1 LLLARPY
8 EYPQISR
15 SLDPDI
21 TSLLDTT
28 TPLREALRDRYALER
43 ELGAGGMALV
53 YLARDLKHD
62 RLVALKVLRSEVAA
76 LLGAERFLQ
85 EIRITAR
92 LDHPHILALLDSG
105 NAAGALYY
113 VMPYVEGESLRQRLA
128 REGTIPMPDA
138 LRIAR
143 QVTDALDYAHSR
155 GIIHRDI
162 KPENILLA
170 AGHARVADF
179 GIARALSA
187 AGDTRVTQ
195 VGFVV
200 GTPAYMSPEQAVGE
214 TAVDGRSDLYS
225 LGCVLYEMITGSAP
239 FAGDAQA
246 IIVRR
251 FRETPKPLRDTA
263 PNISGQIEQLV
274 MQMLAVDPASR
285 QATAGEL
292 ARSLDTAA
300 IQQVSD
306 PLRTPVASTQA
317 ARSIAVLPFVNMSA
331 DPENE
336 YFSDG
341 MTEELISVLTKMGG
355 LKVAARSSVFAWK
368 GKSED
373 VRVIGRALNV
383 DTVLAGS
390 VRRAGGR
397 IRLAAQ
403 LTAVADG
410 YQLWSDTYD
419 RELSDVFAVQD
430 EISQAIAQG
439 LQVRLRPRADQ
450 GRKGTDDVEAYT
462 HYLRGR
468 FHWGRRT
475 ESELRKGLAHFEQA
489 LAIDPDYALAQ
500 MGVADSYNILGFY
513 DLLHPKEAFP
523 RALAAAN
530 RALELDD
537 SLAAAYCSR
546 GYVRLYHEWKFALA
560 EEDFRRAL
568 ALAPD
573 YAIGW
578 HQYGNLLT
586 QQGRFPEAQSAM
598 RRSHA
603 LEPLSL
609 IANAALGWTLYY
621 ARQYDT
627 AIAQYRSTIELDP
640 TFMLGHLWFGHAL
653 VQSGALEEATQ
664 EYATA
669 IRLSGR
675 SSITVAGKAK
685 ALAAAGKRNEA
696 DHLIAELDELGK
708 QRFVPQYDV
717 AGVYATVG
725 DRNAA
730 FPRLERALEERE
742 HELVF
747 LAVDPVMDS
756 LREDSRFAALA
767 AKVGVQT

>member
-1 LLLARPY
+1 M
-8 EYPQISR
+8 
-15 SLDPDI
+15 
-21 TSLLDTT
+21 
-28 TPLREALRDRYALER
+28 ER
-43 ELGAGGMALV
+43 ELGAGGMAVV

-76 LLGAERFLQ
+76 MLGAERFLQ

-92 LDHPHILALLDSG
+92 LDHPHILPLLDSG
-105 NAAGALYY
+105 NAAGTLYY
-113 VMPYVEGESLRQRLA
+113 VMPYVEGESLRQRLV
-128 REGTIPMPDA
+128 REGKLPLQDA

-214 TAVDGRSDLYS
+214 TSVDGRSDLYS
-225 LGCVLYEMITGSAP
+225 LGCVLYEMITGAAP

-251 FRETPKPLRDTA
+251 FRETPKPLRDTT
-263 PNISGQIEQLV
+263 PHISGQIDQLV

-285 QATAGEL
+285 HATAGEL

-306 PLRTPVASTQA
+306 PLRTPVASSQA
-317 ARSIAVLPFVNMSA
+317 ARSIAVLPFVNMSP

-341 MTEELISVLTKMGG
+341 MTEELITVLTKMGG

-419 RELSDVFAVQD
+419 RQLSDVFAVQD
-430 EISQAIAQG
+430 EISRAIAQG
-439 LQVRLRPRADQ
+439 LQVQLRPGADQ
-450 GRKGTDDVEAYT
+450 GRKGTDDVEAYN

-475 ESELRKGLAHFEQA
+475 ESEIRKGLAHFEQA
-489 LAIDPDYALAQ
+489 LALDPNYALAE
-500 MGVADSYNILGFY
+500 MGVADSYAIMGFY
-513 DLLHPKEAFP
+513 DWLHPREAFP
-523 RALAAAN
+523 QALAAAE
-530 RALELDD
+530 RALALDD
-537 SLAAAYCSR
+537 SLGAAYCSR
-546 GYVRLYHEWKFALA
+546 AYVRLYHEWKWALA
-560 EEDFRRAL
+560 EEDFRRCL
-568 ALAPD
+568 SLAPD

-586 QQGRFPEAQSAM
+586 QQGRFDEALVAM
-598 RRSHA
+598 QRSRA
-603 LEPLSL
+603 LEPLSP
-609 IANAALGWTLYY
+609 IANAAVGWAEYY
-621 ARQYDT
+621 ARRWDAAAT
-627 AIAQYRSTIELDP
+627 HCRSTIELDP
-640 TFMLGHLWFGHAL
+640 MFVLGHYWLGHIL
-653 VQSGALEEATQ
+653 LQQRGIEEAAQ
-664 EYATA
+664 EFETA

-675 SSITVAGKAK
+675 SAITVAGKAK
-685 ALAAAGKRNEA
+685 AYAAAGRREDA
-696 DHLIAELDELGK
+696 DQLIAELDQLTR
-708 QRFVPQYDV
+708 QRYVPQYSI
-717 AGVYATVG
+717 AGIYAMAG
-725 DRNAA
+725 DRDAA
-730 FPRLERALEERE
+730 FARLERALAERE

-747 LAVDPVMDS
+747 LAVDPVMDG
-756 LREDSRFAALA
+756 LRGDARLVKLKER
-767 AKVGVQT
+767 VGV

>member
-1 LLLARPY
+1 M
-8 EYPQISR
+8 
-15 SLDPDI
+15 SL
-21 TSLLDTT
+21 LLDTT
-28 TPLREALRDRYALER
+28 TPLHEALRDRYALER
-43 ELGAGGMALV
+43 ELGAGGMAVV

-76 LLGAERFLQ
+76 MLGAERFLQ

-92 LDHPHILALLDSG
+92 LDHPHILPLLDSG
-105 NAAGALYY
+105 NAAGTLYY

-128 REGTIPMPDA
+128 REGKIPLPDA

-214 TAVDGRSDLYS
+214 TSVDGRSDLYS
-225 LGCVLYEMITGSAP
+225 LGCVLYEMITGVTP

-246 IIVRR
+246 IIIRR
-251 FRETPKPLRDTA
+251 FRETPKPLRDAT
-263 PNISGQIEQLV
+263 PHISGQIEQLV

-285 QATAGEL
+285 QATAAEL

-306 PLRTPVASTQA
+306 PLRTPIASSQA

-403 LTAVADG
+403 LT
-410 YQLWSDTYD
+410 
-419 RELSDVFAVQD
+419 
-430 EISQAIAQG
+430 
-439 LQVRLRPRADQ
+439 
-450 GRKGTDDVEAYT
+450 
-462 HYLRGR
+462 
-468 FHWGRRT
+468 
-475 ESELRKGLAHFEQA
+475 
-489 LAIDPDYALAQ
+489 
-500 MGVADSYNILGFY
+500 
-513 DLLHPKEAFP
+513 
-523 RALAAAN
+523 
-530 RALELDD
+530 
-537 SLAAAYCSR
+537 
-546 GYVRLYHEWKFALA
+546 
-560 EEDFRRAL
+560 
-568 ALAPD
+568 
-573 YAIGW
+573 
-578 HQYGNLLT
+578 
-586 QQGRFPEAQSAM
+586 
-598 RRSHA
+598 
-603 LEPLSL
+603 
-609 IANAALGWTLYY
+609 
-621 ARQYDT
+621 
-627 AIAQYRSTIELDP
+627 
-640 TFMLGHLWFGHAL
+640 
-653 VQSGALEEATQ
+653 
-664 EYATA
+664 
-669 IRLSGR
+669 
-675 SSITVAGKAK
+675 
-685 ALAAAGKRNEA
+685 
-696 DHLIAELDELGK
+696 
-708 QRFVPQYDV
+708 
-717 AGVYATVG
+717 
-725 DRNAA
+725 
-730 FPRLERALEERE
+730 
-742 HELVF
+742 
-747 LAVDPVMDS
+747 
-756 LREDSRFAALA
+756 
-767 AKVGVQT
+767 